1 MERRRIYTLG
11 ALAAGIALAVLIAGK
26 TPKTASA
33 NVRVPS
39 DPNEVLEVLASP
51 ASSSSSSSSSS
62 NNGLAV
68 DDPRRLEIRELKRV
82 LDQNP
87 QEVRVAVRLARLN
100 IQLARETSDPRY
112 LGHAQAALAP
122 WWVRD
127 DQMYVPAPVLVLR
140 ATIEQSLH
148 DFDSALHHLNNALA
162 ADPED
167 MQAWLTRATILT
179 VLARYEEAERSCAM
193 IASASLAR
201 MVCETQI
208 ESLTGHAKEA
218 YAKLDA
224 RLRGE
229 ETTRLDEK
237 AWADSV
243 MGEYAVRFG
252 DPSLAEKHFKQ
263 ALAMTPTDAYTRN
276 ALADLLI
283 DAGGSSRSAEV
294 VTLLA
299 GHENDD
305 GMLLRLAI
313 AERRAKLPNASAH
326 IQMLEDRFDASRARG
341 DVVHR
346 REEARFWLD
355 LKDDPTKALE
365 LAKANWQVQK
375 EPWDARILLA
385 AARAA
390 KSPDAAAPVIAFL
403 DQHKLEDPSIARLRR
418 AAP

>member
-1 MERRRIYTLG
+1 MERRRIFT
-11 ALAAGIALAVLIAGK
+11 LAALGTAITLAVGIAGT

-39 DPNEVLEVLASP
+39 DPNEVLEEVLTGTSVTATGS
-51 ASSSSSSSSSS
+51 A
-62 NNGLAV
+62 LAGG
-68 DDPRRLEIRELKRV
+68 
-82 LDQNP
+82 
-87 QEVRVAVRLARLN
+87 EVRVAVRLAHIN

-122 WWVRD
+122 WWSPDRQD
-127 DQMYVPAPVLVLR
+127 EAGVPAPVLVLR

-148 DFDSALHHLNNALA
+148 DFDAALRHLDLALA
-162 ADPED
+162 LEPED

-179 VLARYEEAERSCAM
+179 VLGRYEEAQRSCAHLP
-193 IASASLAR
+193 AQSVPR

-218 YAKLDA
+218 HDKLLTADGVVSGDQ
-224 RLRGE
+224 R
-229 ETTRLDEK
+229 
-237 AWADSV
+237 AWVLSV
-243 MGEYAVRFG
+243 MGEYAMRSG
-252 DPSLAEKHFKQ
+252 DTPLAEKHLRDAIAIAPK
-263 ALAMTPTDAYTRN
+263 DAYTRD

-283 DAGGSSRSAEV
+283 DEARYSEA
-294 VTLLA
+294 TALLA

-313 AERRAKLPNASAH
+313 AERRNKSDAVATH
-326 IQMLEDRFDASRARG
+326 IKMLEDRFDASRARG

-355 LKDDPTKALE
+355 LKDEPTKALD
-365 LAKANWQVQK
+365 LARANWDVQK

-385 AARAA
+385 AANAA
-390 KSPDAAAPVIAFL
+390 KSIHAAAPVIAFL
-403 DQHKLEDPSIARLRR
+403 DQHKLEDPAIARLRR
-418 AAP
+418 QQP